1 MQIGSAELIICSTC
15 GSEHYYET
23 DTCHDAM
30 RLRIGELEALL
41 DVTNHTLE
49 FALKRLEKISAERVK
64 EIEAHRQTTLKL
76 VALQQNPHATQRS
89 ATE

>member
-1 MQIGSAELIICSTC
+1 MQIGSAELVVCRSC
-15 GSEHYYET
+15 GDENYGPI

-64 EIEAHRQTTLKL
+64 EIEAHRQTTFKL
-76 VALQQNPHATQRS
+76 IELQEKQR
-89 ATE
+89 